1 MSAFDPSD
9 PFDNGQPWQNVPST
23 QPVWPTLDQEDLN
36 LSTPVLTPTPAPA
49 PASAPVAVQPATQ
62 TAATSS
68 SGSVHASVQVQAQA
82 QAHTSTTHSITE
94 TVTSL
99 FHRHPQETPAP
110 AEAGGSSST
119 PTPTVEP
126 TAQKSKAAA
135 AKKAILGDEEEPPSY
150 ESSVIRNATTTPH
163 QIHDNYD
170 HLRGPP
176 SQRGVDI
183 KTRIPLDSTP
193 AEHFQSGSGSGSNN
207 TAGGSGSQPPRQY
220 GATSQSGSASAP
232 PSNSS
237 SSEATRPL
245 QGQTSHGRDD
255 DDAQHSRDVD
265 RLLGPNS
272 STHGNGARPHDED
285 DEESKTHWSIVGDG
299 KAWTAFFYILFIV
312 VPLSLFFF
320 VWSMATLIISA
331 VSMIFPPIGYFV
343 VIATVTS
350 WRALGRLDLFL
361 SRALV
366 PKDVR
371 DRHPYQTFDIFV
383 TPGSEECA
391 HHGIHASTSSS
402 SHTTDPSPAP
412 ASSGAPPTS
421 SSSSET
427 YTTAEGEVRQRRRK
441 ARNVFDKSATHLS
454 ASFSNKHTL
463 KTLSYLLI
471 WKLVLAVPIFCVVV
485 VFALLT
491 LPLIFCLLPSLLII
505 CRAFVHWQFR
515 WAIMWLA
522 ERHKPIALP

>member
-1 MSAFDPSD
+1 MSGFDASD
-9 PFDNGQPWQNVPST
+9 PFDNSQPWQNVTST
-23 QPVWPTLDQEDLN
+23 QPVWPTLDQEDHHF
-36 LSTPVLTPTPAPA
+36 STPVLTPAPA
-49 PASAPVAVQPATQ
+49 PAVQPTTQ
-62 TAATSS
+62 TAASS
-68 SGSVHASVQVQAQA
+68 SSPAPTPPAQTQAE
-82 QAHTSTTHSITE
+82 AHTSATHSITE
-94 TVTSL
+94 AVTSL
-99 FHRHPQETPAP
+99 FHRHPHETPVSTPAP
-110 AEAGGSSST
+110 TPAAAGAGGSSSSSTRT
-119 PTPTVEP
+119 PTET
-126 TAQKSKAAA
+126 TAQKLKAGAF
-135 AKKAILGDEEEPPSY
+135 KKAILGGEEEPPSY
-150 ESSVIRNATTTPH
+150 ESSVIRNALTTPH

-176 SQRGVDI
+176 GQRGDV

-193 AEHFQSGSGSGSNN
+193 AEHFQSGSGSSGNA
-207 TAGGSGSQPPRQY
+207 AGGSGSQPARQY
-220 GATSQSGSASAP
+220 GATAQTGALAQPSAP
-232 PSNSS
+232 PANSS
-237 SSEATRPL
+237 SSAAAAAVAARPL
-245 QGQTSHGRDD
+245 QGQTSHGRND

-272 STHGNGARPHDED
+272 STNNGTDG
-285 DEESKTHWSIVGDG
+285 EEEEPKTHWSIVGDG
-299 KAWTAFFYILFIV
+299 KAWGAFFYILFVI

-331 VSMIFPPIGYFV
+331 VSMIFPPVGYFI

-350 WRALGRLDLFL
+350 WRALGRLDLAL

-371 DRHPYQTFDIFV
+371 ERHPYLTFDIFV

-391 HHGIHASTSSS
+391 HHGIHASTHSSS
-402 SHTTDPSPAP
+402 TTPPPATANG
-412 ASSGAPPTS
+412 ASTSAP
-421 SSSSET
+421 SSET
-427 YTTAEGEVRQRRRK
+427 YTTAEGEVRQRRK
-441 ARNVFDKSATHLS
+441 SRNVFDKSATHLS

-471 WKLVLAVPIFCVVV
+471 WKLVMAVPIFCIVV
-485 VFALLT
+485 VFACLT

>member
-9 PFDNGQPWQNVPST
+9 PSDPFDHSQPWHNVPST
-23 QPVWPTLDQEDLN
+23 QPVWPTLDQQDLN
-36 LSTPVLTPTPAPA
+36 LSTPVLTPTP
-49 PASAPVAVQPATQ
+49 VAVQPATH
-62 TAATSS
+62 TTATSS
-68 SGSVHASVQVQAQA
+68 SGSVHAPVQA

-94 TVTSL
+94 AVTSL

-110 AEAGGSSST
+110 AHAPEVAGGSSST
-119 PTPTVEP
+119 PAEP
-126 TAQKSKAAA
+126 TAHKSKAAA
-135 AKKAILGDEEEPPSY
+135 SKKGILGNEEEPPSY

-176 SQRGVDI
+176 GQRGVDI

-207 TAGGSGSQPPRQY
+207 GAGGSGSQPPRQY
-220 GATSQSGSASAP
+220 GATSQSGGASAP
-232 PSNSS
+232 PASSS

-245 QGQTSHGRDD
+245 LGQTSHGRDD
-255 DDAQHSRDVD
+255 DDAKHSRDVD

-272 STHGNGARPHDED
+272 STHGNGARPD
-285 DEESKTHWSIVGDG
+285 DEEDEEPKTHWSIVGDG

-331 VSMIFPPIGYFV
+331 VSMIFPPVGYFV

-350 WRALGRLDLFL
+350 WRALGRLDLVL
-361 SRALV
+361 ARAMV

-383 TPGSEECA
+383 TPGSEECE
-391 HHGIHASTSSS
+391 HHGIHASASSS
-402 SHTTDPSPAP
+402 SHTTDPTPAAAP
-412 ASSGAPPTS
+412 GGAPPTS

-441 ARNVFDKSATHLS
+441 PRNVFDKSATHLG

-485 VFALLT
+485 VFACLT
-491 LPLIFCLLPSLLII
+491 IPLIFCLLPSLLII

>member
-68 SGSVHASVQVQAQA
+68 SGSVHAPVQVQAQA

-94 TVTSL
+94 AVTSL

-255 DDAQHSRDVD
+255 DEAQHSRDVD
-265 RLLGPNS
+265 RLL
-272 STHGNGARPHDED
+272 
-285 DEESKTHWSIVGDG
+285 
-299 KAWTAFFYILFIV
+299 
-312 VPLSLFFF
+312 
-320 VWSMATLIISA
+320 
-331 VSMIFPPIGYFV
+331 
-343 VIATVTS
+343 
-350 WRALGRLDLFL
+350 ALGRLDLFL

-402 SHTTDPSPAP
+402 SHTTDPSPAA
-412 ASSGAPPTS
+412 ASGGAPPTS